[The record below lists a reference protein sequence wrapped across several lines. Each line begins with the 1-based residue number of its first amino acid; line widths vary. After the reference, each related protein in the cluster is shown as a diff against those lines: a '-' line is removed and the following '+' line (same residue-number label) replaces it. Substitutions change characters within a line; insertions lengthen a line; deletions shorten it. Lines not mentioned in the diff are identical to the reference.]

1 MSTSILDQFEE
12 YFLYHERD
20 EFADELAAAIRE
32 PGLRANFLLGLRE
45 DALAKL
51 DAFKGRIPNL
61 FANYLR
67 LDHLDTEG
75 GRAAILG
82 PIERYNELTG
92 ETVEVE
98 PELVEAVLDQVAAGE
113 VDVGRSGRGGVEKD
127 EDRIE
132 APYLQLVL
140 ERLWQVE
147 RERGSSVLR
156 LATLRELGGAE
167 SIVRAHL
174 ERALGEPAAGRA
186 GRCRHDVRPPR
197 HAVGLEDRAP
207 PPRPCAV
214 RRGRRV
220 RGHARAR
227 CARSRAHRARSRRSR
242 RRRALRDLP
251 RRPRRRR
258 PRLARAPGASSAIA
272 RRHTGGSAASSQ
284 SRQLRSSRWER

>member
-1 MSTSILDQFEE
+1 MPQRSAQ
-12 YFLYHERD
+12 
-20 EFADELAAAIRE
+20 

-67 LDHLDTEG
+67 LDHLDRQG

-92 ETVEVE
+92 ETAEVE

-113 VDVGRSGRGGVEKD
+113 VDVGRAGRGGVQND

-147 RERGSSVLR
+147 RERGSPSSGSQR
-156 LATLRELGGAE
+156 SGSWEAPSR
-167 SIVRAHL
+167 SC
-174 ERALGEPAAGRA
+174 ERISSGR
-186 GRCRHDVRPPR
+186 
-197 HAVGLEDRAP
+197 
-207 PPRPCAV
+207 
-214 RRGRRV
+214 
-220 RGHARAR
+220 
-227 CARSRAHRARSRRSR
+227 S
-242 RRRALRDLP
+242 
-251 RRPRRRR
+251 
-258 PRLARAPGASSAIA
+258 GASS
-272 RRHTGGSAASSQ
+272 RQ
-284 SRQLRSSRWER
+284 SRTSPQPCSTTS